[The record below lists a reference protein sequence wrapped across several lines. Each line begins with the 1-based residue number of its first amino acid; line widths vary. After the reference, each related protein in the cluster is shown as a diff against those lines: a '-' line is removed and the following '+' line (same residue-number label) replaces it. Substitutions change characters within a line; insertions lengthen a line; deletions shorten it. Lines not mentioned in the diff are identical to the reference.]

1 MASSYVAWNK
11 PLSFHKPYYSY
22 VFFMIPSSHWP
33 SSHSSNK
40 STFFF
45 IFIGIST
52 NLAFLPEWVKISKPL
67 TAASPL
73 QVLLTPNYTVNCK
86 SVTTSTLKAPFGFRY
101 ATSLQVGNVGRLCK
115 RHVSSSKTI
124 QRAVHFLLLPL
135 QVLGAHTKIYP
146 AKWNKT
152 CLTKIQF

>member
-1 MASSYVAWNK
+1 MASSYMAWNK

-40 STFFF
+40 SSFFF
-45 IFIGIST
+45 IFISIST

-67 TAASPL
+67 TVASPL
-73 QVLLTPNYTVNCK
+73 QVLLTPNYTVKCK

-101 ATSLQVGNVGRLCK
+101 ATSLQVGNVGKDCVRDMLAPPK
-115 RHVSSSKTI
+115 PFRELSIFYFSHFKFWGHIPRFTLLNGIRHV
-124 QRAVHFLLLPL
+124 
-135 QVLGAHTKIYP
+135 
-146 AKWNKT
+146 
-152 CLTKIQF
+152 